1 MKVLLSDPITD
12 AGLAILN
19 DAGLDIVYLPSGTP
33 EEKQTA
39 ARDVHGWIIRSGPN
53 ITADMIQ
60 SSKNLLVSDIFS
72 VT

>member
-39 ARDVHGWIIRSGPN
+39 AWDVHG
-53 ITADMIQ
+53 
-60 SSKNLLVSDIFS
+60 
-72 VT
+72 